1 MNQPNKHRTHLF
13 SPHTDQCIYC
23 GKSAEDDAIGNTPCG
38 CDEVPPC
45 EACGGKGW
53 FYFNARTDQSP
64 RYEVQ
69 RCDVCEQYSGDLA
82 ALEAAEKASLAQP
95 VLLKF
100 IEGISQLK
108 HEKEPGD
115 DEAPFRSP
123 AEDSIA
129 TLNRLIMNARQLLGT
144 ADKCDVCGTSVPYV
158 IGCPGGAEICQD
170 CFDAGQH

>member
-23 GKSAEDDAIGNTPCG
+23 GKSAEDDAIENTPCG

-53 FYFNARTDQSP
+53 FFFDAGNHESP

-69 RCDVCEQYSGDLA
+69 RCDVCEQYLSDLA
-82 ALEAAEKASLAQP
+82 ALEAVEKAAQIQP
-95 VLLKF
+95 GLLRF
-100 IEGISQLK
+100 AENVSRLTHEG
-108 HEKEPGD
+108 EPG
-115 DEAPFRSP
+115 EEGEPCQPTS
-123 AEDSIA
+123 EDAIA
-129 TLNRLIMNARQLLGT
+129 TLNRLILKARQLLGT
-144 ADKCDVCGTSVPYV
+144 AEQCGDCGAIVPYV
-158 IGCPGGAEICQD
+158 IGCPDGTEVCQD